1 MEQEKFSPTIE
12 DYLSLFYILERD
24 GEAVA
29 GVRLAELLGVSSPT
43 VTNTLKRMVRDGL
56 VVMDD
61 KKGPHLTPK
70 GLETAQSVMR
80 RHMLTE
86 WLLARMLSWSK
97 LHKEAHDMEHT
108 ISDELEAALMEEL
121 NHPEVCPHGNPLPG
135 HEDAVADWV
144 SLPEIKKGQVIVIRR
159 IHELAEEN
167 TKILTF
173 LEENGIITG
182 VPAVVKSN
190 LPINET
196 VTLRVGEKEI
206 ALGYAVA
213 KYVYGELVQE
223 PVRIIV

>member
-1 MEQEKFSPTIE
+1 MEPEKFSPTIE
-12 DYLSLFYILERD
+12 DYLNMFYILQRD
-24 GEAVA
+24 GEVVT

-56 VVMDD
+56 VLMDD
-61 KKGPHLTPK
+61 KKGPHLTAK

-86 WLLARMLSWSK
+86 WLLANMLSWSK
-97 LHKEAHDMEHT
+97 LHKEAHDMEHA
-108 ISDELEAALMEEL
+108 ISDELETALMEEL
-121 NHPEVCPHGNPLPG
+121 NYPEVCPHGNPLPG

-144 SLPEIKKGQVIVIRR
+144 SLPAMNEGQVIVIRR

-167 TKILTF
+167 ASLLTF

-182 VPAVVKSN
+182 APAVIKSN
-190 LPINET
+190 LPFNET
-196 VTLRVGEKEI
+196 VTLRLGEKEV

-213 KYVYGELVQE
+213 KYVYGELVKQ
-223 PVRIIV
+223 PLAV

>member
-12 DYLSLFYILERD
+12 DYLGLFYILERD
-24 GEAVA
+24 GEVVT
-29 GVRLAELLGVSSPT
+29 GVRLAELLNVSSPT

-56 VVMDD
+56 VAMDD

-108 ISDELEAALMEEL
+108 ISDELEAALLEEL

-135 HEDAVADWV
+135 HENAVADWV
-144 SLPEIKKGQVIVIRR
+144 CLPDLKKGQYIVIRR

-173 LEENGIITG
+173 LEENGVITG
-182 VPAVVKSN
+182 SRAVIKSN

-196 VTLRVGEKEI
+196 VTVTVGDKDI
-206 ALGYAVA
+206 ALGYALA
-213 KYVYGELVQE
+213 KYVYAELVKQ
-223 PVRIIV
+223 PLAV

>member
-12 DYLSLFYILERD
+12 DYLSIFYILERD
-24 GEAVA
+24 GEPVI

-56 VVMDD
+56 VVRDD

-135 HEDAVADWV
+135 HEDAVASWV
-144 SLPEIKKGQVIVIRR
+144 CLPDLKNGQSIIIRR

-167 TKILTF
+167 TKILSF
-173 LEENGIITG
+173 LEESGVITG
-182 VPAVVKSN
+182 SRAFIKSN

-196 VTLRVGEKEI
+196 VTLTVGGKDI

-213 KYVYGELVQE
+213 KYVYAELVKQ
-223 PVRIIV
+223 PLAV

>member
-1 MEQEKFSPTIE
+1 
-12 DYLSLFYILERD
+12 
-24 GEAVA
+24 
-29 GVRLAELLGVSSPT
+29 
-43 VTNTLKRMVRDGL
+43 L